1 MGNKRFLSI
10 RMKLLLPLVLIFA
23 LLFAVVFLASNLF
36 LGDTIAGLFEED
48 LTNALEV
55 TQLCINGDDL
65 QGLTASPNPMN
76 DARYDAVFDC
86 LDGTSYF
93 LPDIVLTTYY
103 LDSSDTL
110 RYGVDGLGEYEF
122 GQALSEDELVYFE
135 EPMRNGYTDFAFET
149 EPYEDFD
156 EEDNSVYY
164 YSGYAPITNSQGITV
179 GGLMADMQAGETLT
193 FIADMQFLLVF
204 LFALAF
210 LGLALVIFILTGQVT
225 RSLKDLNTA
234 TANIAEG
241 DYEKVELKGGLFD
254 DEVRSLARVF
264 NDMAEKVYKREVKL
278 VENAQKMKI
287 FIDEDRKAAELAEI
301 VESDFFRELQER
313 KLKLKSST
321 LGVATA
327 VPEVNL
333 ASA

>member
-1 MGNKRFLSI
+1 
-10 RMKLLLPLVLIFA
+10 
-23 LLFAVVFLASNLF
+23 
-36 LGDTIAGLFEED
+36 
-48 LTNALEV
+48 
-55 TQLCINGDDL
+55 
-65 QGLTASPNPMN
+65 
-76 DARYDAVFDC
+76 
-86 LDGTSYF
+86 
-93 LPDIVLTTYY
+93 
-103 LDSSDTL
+103 
-110 RYGVDGLGEYEF
+110 
-122 GQALSEDELVYFE
+122 
-135 EPMRNGYTDFAFET
+135 MRNGYTDFAFET

-333 ASA
+333 ATA